1 MTNLSHALM
10 AGAAAIAVTI
20 GLAGAADTS
29 RPHEEEEVPPR
40 ASENQPGD
48 PAAVKT
54 VPEQANQEREY
65 MAALKKC
72 DSLKGGDKQK
82 CVEAAQRKFSRM

>member
-1 MTNLSHALM
+1 MNKLLNAM
-10 AGAAAIAVTI
+10 IAGAAALVLTS
-20 GLAGAADTS
+20 GFAGAADTTK
-29 RPHEEEEVPPR
+29 PTEEKPR

-48 PAAVKT
+48 PSAVKSA
-54 VPEQANQEREY
+54 PEQANQDQDY

-72 DSLKGGDKQK
+72 DGMKGGEKQK

>member
-1 MTNLSHALM
+1 MINLYHALM
-10 AGAAAIAVTI
+10 ASVAAMTLTI

-29 RPHEEEEVPPR
+29 RPHEEEVPPR

>member
-1 MTNLSHALM
+1 MNKMLNVM
-10 AGAAAIAVTI
+10 IAGAAALVLTS
-20 GLAGAADTS
+20 GFAGAADSTK
-29 RPHEEEEVPPR
+29 PKEEPPR

-54 VPEQANQEREY
+54 APEQAAQDQEY

-72 DSLKGGDKQK
+72 DGLKGGEKQQ
-82 CVEAAQRKFSRM
+82 CTDAAQRKFNRM

>member
-1 MTNLSHALM
+1 MNKMLNVM
-10 AGAAAIAVTI
+10 IAGAAALVLTS
-20 GLAGAADTS
+20 GFAGAADSTKS
-29 RPHEEEEVPPR
+29 KDETPPR

-54 VPEQANQEREY
+54 APEQAAQDQEY

-72 DSLKGGDKQK
+72 DGLKGGEKQQ
-82 CVEAAQRKFSRM
+82 CTEAAQRKFGRM